1 MQLNTL
7 NDLLYAEIN
16 DLYDAERR
24 IAEAL
29 PKMRDAATHP
39 DLKKAFSDHLEETLE
54 QRRRLDEVYAKLGT
68 SYDGETCQAT
78 QGLVKEGEEII
89 EATGDPA
96 VKDAA
101 LIGAAQRVEHYEI
114 AGYGTARTLARQLN
128 LDDIADLLQKTLDEE
143 YKADGNLDKLAEG
156 GLFTGGINA
165 EAAHD

>member
-7 NDLLYAEIN
+7 NDLLLAEIN

-29 PKMRDAATHP
+29 PKLQAAATHP
-39 DLKKAFSDHLEETLE
+39 DLKKAFADHLEETLG
-54 QRRRLDEVYAKLGT
+54 QRRRLDEVYSKLGAT
-68 SYDGETCQAT
+68 YDGETCQAT
-78 QGLVKEGEEII
+78 QGLVKESEEVIN
-89 EATGDPA
+89 ATGDPA

-114 AGYGTARTLARQLN
+114 AGYGTARTLAKQLG
-128 LDDIADLLQKTLDEE
+128 LDDIADLLQQTLDEE
-143 YKADGNLDKLAEG
+143 YNANGILGKLAEG
-156 GLFTGGINA
+156 GLFSGGINA